1 MIRRILLRAKRLFDA
16 LLSRILNTKEEQP
29 FRCPCCGCA
38 PCDCDDH

>member
-16 LLSRILNTKEEQP
+16 FQARILNIKEEEP
-29 FRCPCCGCA
+29 FQCPCCGCA